1 MANKEKPD
9 QEKKKKKQEKPGD
22 AAPAG
27 EKPAKEG
34 KGKPPVPIVPRLLR
48 KYRDE
53 IVPKMMQRFGYSSVQ
68 AVPKITKI
76 VINSGVSRGED
87 SEKRLATVLK
97 DMTLIAGQRPVST
110 KAKRSVAGFRV
121 RAGDRVGAKVTLRRA
136 RMYEFLDRTISVAM
150 PRVRDFRGLDPA
162 AFDGCG
168 NYNFGVSEQTVFPEV
183 DIDSAE
189 HFFGM
194 DITIVTTAQTDE
206 EGRALLEF
214 FGAPFRQN

>member
-1 MANKEKPD
+1 M
-9 QEKKKKKQEKPGD
+9 
-22 AAPAG
+22 
-27 EKPAKEG
+27 
-34 KGKPPVPIVPRLLR
+34 I
-48 KYRDE
+48 
-53 IVPKMMQRFGYSSVQ
+53 QRFGYSSVQ

-97 DMTLIAGQRPVST
+97 DMTLIAGQRPVPT

-121 RAGDRVGAKVTLRRA
+121 REGDRVGAKVTLRRA
-136 RMYEFLDRTISVAM
+136 RMYEFLDRTIAVAI
-150 PRVRDFRGLDPA
+150 PRVRDFRGLDPD

-183 DIDSAE
+183 DIDTAE

-194 DITIVTTAQTDE
+194 DITIVTTAQTNE

-214 FGAPFRQN
+214 FGVPFRQN